1 MCSCLSSW
9 ALLYGAGH
17 ASSWKSIERV
27 TLLCRL
33 NQERQIMKQG
43 AKDKLRR
50 LVAPL
55 LGITG
60 GCAWASDFAEH
71 LSPTPH
77 WRNTEPE

>member
-1 MCSCLSSW
+1 M
-9 ALLYGAGH
+9 
-17 ASSWKSIERV
+17 
-27 TLLCRL
+27 LCRL

-60 GCAWASDFAEH
+60 GRPSVV
-71 LSPTPH
+71 PK
-77 WRNTEPE
+77 